1 MAPGPFSPHQ
11 RTRIGR
17 WHVSLPP
24 VANNCSAAPAARM
37 TRPAAFN
44 GALAQFSSTTWRAA
58 ASHVASAATSVVGH
72 TAKNS
77 VRAHV
82 FPLPSNSDIARRS
95 RHVSKVPVPDFKGCA
110 SISARLEETP
120 PQRAVAGDSLRVGK
134 NHLAPDFAAKHWP
147 EQLPCR
153 ALESPQLYLL
163 DRREIDRAGVN
174 LDAGQQVRGS
184 EVLQVCGLLHH
195 VLAR

>member
-1 MAPGPFSPHQ
+1 M
-11 RTRIGR
+11 
-17 WHVSLPP
+17 SL
-24 VANNCSAAPAARM
+24 VGQSRRFDGVRVTSA
-37 TRPAAFN
+37 
-44 GALAQFSSTTWRAA
+44 
-58 ASHVASAATSVVGH
+58 
-72 TAKNS
+72 
-77 VRAHV
+77 
-82 FPLPSNSDIARRS
+82 LPSNSAIARCI
-95 RHVSKVPVPDFKGCA
+95 RHVSKVPIPDFKGCA

-134 NHLAPDFAAKHWP
+134 NPLAPDFAAKHWP

-184 EVLQVCGLLHH
+184 EVLQVC
-195 VLAR
+195 

>member
-1 MAPGPFSPHQ
+1 MGCNEPGKITGRMSQLVKLRRTECEHMFS
-11 RTRIGR
+11 
-17 WHVSLPP
+17 
-24 VANNCSAAPAARM
+24 A
-37 TRPAAFN
+37 
-44 GALAQFSSTTWRAA
+44 
-58 ASHVASAATSVVGH
+58 
-72 TAKNS
+72 
-77 VRAHV
+77 
-82 FPLPSNSDIARRS
+82 LPSNSDIARCI
-95 RHVSKVPVPDFKGCA
+95 RHVSKVPIPDFKGCA

-134 NHLAPDFAAKHWP
+134 NPLAPDFAAKHWP

-184 EVLQVCGLLHH
+184 EVLQVCGLLHL